1 MDKYYFNID
10 NIQSIALTYQRDSM
24 YKWFEEIPSKPRKFL
39 GIRIG
44 TTNAISEGWSIE
56 SNGFRYPS
64 SYFKDYNLY
73 KIDEMNKKI
82 WCRPSIYI
90 RFGNKDSTTKYFDSN
105 PEAQR
110 YVDELMSSSKNKFQ
124 IIINE

>member
-1 MDKYYFNID
+1 
-10 NIQSIALTYQRDSM
+10 M

-82 WCRPSIYI
+82 WCRPSISI

-124 IIINE
+124 IIIND